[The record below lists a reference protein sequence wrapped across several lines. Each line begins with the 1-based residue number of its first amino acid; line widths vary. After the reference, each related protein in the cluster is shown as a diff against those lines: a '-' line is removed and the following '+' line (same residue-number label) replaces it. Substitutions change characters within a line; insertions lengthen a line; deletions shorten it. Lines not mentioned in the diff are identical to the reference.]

1 MQGDGV
7 SKLTIMIPAEILLVQ
22 AKVLVRLGFGKSL
35 KVIKPGQISPE
46 TFRGPASPLQIGLR
60 TAFCA
65 NACAQH
71 EVR

>member
-1 MQGDGV
+1 
-7 SKLTIMIPAEILLVQ
+7 
-22 AKVLVRLGFGKSL
+22 LVRLGFGKSL